1 MKSAIAVFVITG
13 LLLLLGCSGGAVIEK
28 VDPDTKII
36 AVGDSLTAGL
46 GVSENESY
54 PAELSKLLNCEITNF
69 GVNGEDTTAALQR
82 LPAILKKTTPNL
94 VLLCYGG
101 NDMLQK
107 QPRERTK
114 KNLDAMIQLIK
125 ETGADIVLIGV
136 PQRGLTLSVPD
147 LYEDLADEYRL
158 PLEQKSIRS
167 ILRKPSLKSDMIHP
181 NAAGYKLMAD
191 SLHELILKSSS

>member
-136 PQRGLTLSVPD
+136 PQPGLTLSVPD

>member
-54 PAELSKLLNCEITNF
+54 PAELSKLLNCEITSF

-136 PQRGLTLSVPD
+136 PQPGLTLSVPD